1 MFMPFGG
8 GIRIGE
14 LCRIWASFM
23 YQSPY
28 WRENFVF
35 LTLSVYANHIKTPH
49 TTIKSAVEKGICHR
63 EDFDGDL
70 KKIIIDVEREALKQG
85 KGLVILSGD
94 VAKMGISLPCVDVV
108 FLMTNNPEADD
119 IIQKMYRAL
128 TDNPPYKKD
137 GFIVDLD
144 VKRVIKAMFDY
155 DLEKDKLR
163 ITTKVTP
170 STEERLMKTFELCNW
185 GQDAYT
191 EDNPDKS
198 FNDIMDEIKRKVISD
213 LQAKIQSEYG
223 EKSRDLERKQ
233 VAIIRSDSD
242 LIAKIN
248 ETLQNTAMTKEQK
261 KKAQTLAKRGETV
274 PAAPAVAKEPREPKP
289 VDRATTQPKLLL
301 TPEDINK
308 KIMDILKTFI
318 NTIVIKS
325 VEPFSKTINLSIL
338 LNKYEHDKRI
348 SRWPVKCEC
357 STNSD
362 CKKQHDNIYEA
373 VACELKVYARTGDA
387 EKSEYNEETHINI
400 LSLINEIFKNSELI
414 IDWNIYAENLLRE
427 INESTS
433 VKKGGRFKVTRK
445 KNRQ

>member
-1 MFMPFGG
+1 MINQNKALLSNNSEMNNWHSLLVNKEHALNLREFMTPQDEKRPDGKGILTGTNRKYRALNQIFSIAQAHGGRPMQSKPFSILMFMPFGEG
-8 GIRIGE
+8 MRIGE

-23 YQSPY
+23 YQSAY

-35 LTLSVYANHIKTPH
+35 LTLSIYANHLKTPDI
-49 TTIKSAVEKGICHR
+49 TIKSAVEKGICHR

-70 KKIIIDVEREALKQG
+70 KKIIIDIEREALKQG

-155 DLEKDKLR
+155 DMEKDKMR
-163 ITTKVTP
+163 VTTKTTP

-198 FNDIMDEIKRKVISD
+198 FNDIMEDIKKKVISD
-213 LQAKIQSEYG
+213 LQVKIQSEYG
-223 EKSRDLERKQ
+223 EKSRELDRKQ
-233 VAIIRSDSD
+233 VYIIRSDAN
-242 LIAKIN
+242 LISKVN
-248 ETLQNTAMTKEQK
+248 ETLQNTAMTNDQR
-261 KKAQTLAKRGETV
+261 KKAEILAKRGESV
-274 PAAPAVAKEPREPKP
+274 PLPPSLAKEPDETLGVTEPLKP
-289 VDRATTQPKLLL
+289 TAAQLKLLS
-301 TPEDINK
+301 PADINK

-325 VEPFSKTINLSIL
+325 VEPFYKTINFFSRRCRKSYERSLS
-338 LNKYEHDKRI
+338 
-348 SRWPVKCEC
+348 
-357 STNSD
+357 
-362 CKKQHDNIYEA
+362 
-373 VACELKVYARTGDA
+373 
-387 EKSEYNEETHINI
+387 
-400 LSLINEIFKNSELI
+400 
-414 IDWNIYAENLLRE
+414 
-427 INESTS
+427 
-433 VKKGGRFKVTRK
+433 KKG
-445 KNRQ
+445 